1 MTLQDWG
8 AIGELVGGV
17 AVIATLVYLALQIRQ
32 YALGMSSATFHSSMQ
47 GFNQINAMLVSN
59 PALASMYDRGMESPS
74 SLSPQ
79 RCWAQLNRISVRQ
92 QGGTLIRAAAMT
104 IVEVLL
110 FGACLFGAA
119 GSLSWPMAWAVL
131 GIYSLPKAAA
141 FAFLDPELLR
151 ERAAPGPGV
160 DRGDVVLA
168 TLGFLA
174 LYPGTFVVAGL
185 DAVRFGPALPM
196 AQSVQVAALLVFALG
211 YGFAYWAVYSNPFF
225 ATFVRIQEDRD
236 HSVVSSGP
244 YALIRH
250 PGYAGVLLAHLALP
264 FALGS
269 IWALLPA
276 ALGTLFFVAR
286 TSREDRTLRDRLVGY
301 REYQVRVRWRLLP
314 GVW

>member
-1 MTLQDWG
+1 M
-8 AIGELVGGV
+8 
-17 AVIATLVYLALQIRQ
+17 
-32 YALGMSSATFHSSMQ
+32 
-47 GFNQINAMLVSN
+47 
-59 PALASMYDRGMESPS
+59 
-74 SLSPQ
+74 
-79 RCWAQLNRISVRQ
+79 
-92 QGGTLIRAAAMT
+92 IRATAMI
-104 IVEVLL
+104 IVEILL

-131 GIYSLPKAAA
+131 GIYTLPKAAA
-141 FAFLDPELLR
+141 FAFLDPDLIR
-151 ERAAPGPGV
+151 ERTAPGPGV

-168 TLGFLA
+168 TLGVLA
-174 LYPGTFVVAGL
+174 LYPGMFVVAGL

-196 AQSVQVAALLVFALG
+196 AQSVQLAALLVFALG

-250 PGYAGVLLAHLALP
+250 PGYAGTLLAHLALP

-276 ALGTLFFVAR
+276 ALATLLFVAR
-286 TSREDRTLRDRLVGY
+286 TSREDRTLRERLVGY
-301 REYQVRVRWRLLP
+301 REYQARVRWRLLP